1 MSFLGFIYFRK
12 LDIRAIVVF
21 CFVRIY
27 DVLAILLAKK
37 LGTLCSVPL
46 YNLKIGFRILNL

>member
-1 MSFLGFIYFRK
+1 MSLGFIYFRK

-21 CFVRIY
+21 CFVLSY
-27 DVLAILLAKK
+27 DVLEILLTKK
-37 LGTLCSVPL
+37 LGTLCSTPW

>member
-1 MSFLGFIYFRK
+1 MSLGFVYFRK

-21 CFVRIY
+21 CFVSNY
-27 DVLAILLAKK
+27 DALAILLAKK
-37 LGTLCSVPL
+37 LGALFSAPC